1 MIDRIESGAD
11 RVVITLRGILDGE
24 GTTAIRD
31 GLEAISASG
40 AGDVVLDFSSV
51 TYMDGSGVA
60 AIAYVFK
67 RLLAT
72 GRKLK
77 IIGVTGQPA
86 QVLRDM
92 GLDNLFGLAGKAAR
106 RPLFNRPGW
115 ALAR

>member
-11 RVVITLRGILDGE
+11 RVVLTLRGILDGE
-24 GTTAIRD
+24 GTAAIRD
-31 GLEAISASG
+31 GLEAISASATEDG
-40 AGDVVLDFSSV
+40 GLDFSSV

-67 RLLAT
+67 RMRAA

-86 QVLRDM
+86 QLLRDM
-92 GLDNLFGLAGKAAR
+92 GLDTLFGLAGKAAR